1 MNRPNP
7 LFRNF
12 FYDLCDELGLL
23 VWQDFMFSCSLYPST
38 DEFLGE
44 VKPEVDYQVR
54 RLGHHACIALW
65 CGDNELIGA
74 LTWFKESRENRDR
87 YLVSYDRLNRVV
99 EGAMP
104 GMMTVPATCTSGAS
118 GTRAGA
124 SSIIAT

>member
-44 VKPEVDYQVR
+44 VKLEVDYQVR

-65 CGDNELIGA
+65 CGDM
-74 LTWFKESRENRDR
+74 TRSSRSPGSRNRGKI
-87 YLVSYDRLNRVV
+87 V
-99 EGAMP
+99 
-104 GMMTVPATCTSGAS
+104 TV
-118 GTRAGA
+118 
-124 SSIIAT
+124 IW